1 MTAAVYTSRA
11 NLSTLMLERGI
22 PGGQMANTED
32 VENYPGYESILG
44 QTYQIKCSSMRRNL
58 VLNMHTVM

>member
-1 MTAAVYTSRA
+1 MSEEKFMMSLLLVQIAGMTAAVYTSRA

-32 VENYPGYESILG
+32 VENYPGYESIL
-44 QTYQIKCSSMRRNL
+44 
-58 VLNMHTVM
+58 

>member
-22 PGGQMANTED
+22 PGTKMANTED

-44 QTYQIKCSSMRRNL
+44 
-58 VLNMHTVM
+58 

>member
-22 PGGQMANTED
+22 PGGQMAN
-32 VENYPGYESILG
+32 
-44 QTYQIKCSSMRRNL
+44 RRCRKL
-58 VLNMHTVM
+58 PRL